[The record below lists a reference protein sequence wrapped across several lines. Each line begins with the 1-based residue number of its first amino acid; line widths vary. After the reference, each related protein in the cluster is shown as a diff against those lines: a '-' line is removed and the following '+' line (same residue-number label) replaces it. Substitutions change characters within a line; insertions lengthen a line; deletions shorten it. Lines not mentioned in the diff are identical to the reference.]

1 MIKAKRLKEQDIEN
15 IYNICKNNKTYYK
28 YYKQEPTF
36 ENIKEIFIALP
47 PKVTMKDKY
56 FLGIYENNKL
66 IGILDLI
73 TNFPAKNSVY
83 IGLFMLDINLQ
94 NKGIGS
100 VIINKLCIF
109 LKKRK
114 FNNIELAYIE
124 DNVQARNFWLKN
136 NFLFKGNVTKLENFN
151 VVSMYKML

>member
-1 MIKAKRLKEQDIEN
+1 MIKAKKLKEKDIEN
-15 IYNICKNNKTYYK
+15 IYNLCKNNKTYYK

-36 ENIKEIFIALP
+36 ENIKEIFTALP
-47 PKVTMKDKY
+47 PNITMKDKY

-83 IGLFMLDINLQ
+83 IGLFMLDINVQ

-100 VIINKLCIF
+100 VIINKICIF
-109 LKKRK
+109 LKKRR

-124 DNVQARNFWLKN
+124 DNIQAKNFWLKN
-136 NFLFKGNVTKLENFN
+136 NFLLKRNVTKLERFN